1 MKFAQLGLSQPI
13 TRATAKAGLVTPT
26 PIQVLAIPEALSG
39 RDVLGAAETG
49 TGKTAAF
56 ALPLLQRLTQTTP
69 PRHPLLHR
77 VRALIITPTRDL
89 AMQICQQFTSLGRYC
104 GLTHTTLVSPGDRLL
119 RSVDILIATPERL
132 LDLHLH
138 GGVDLRAVEILVI
151 DEADRMLDM
160 NCMPDVQRIISQLP
174 LDRQTML
181 FTATLPVAINSL
193 ADVIL
198 REPAR
203 IRIPPTQKAADQV
216 RQSVCFVSRP
226 QKTSLL
232 VAWLTQHSVER
243 AIVFTRTKQG
253 ADRVVRQLLTC
264 GIRAEAIHGE
274 KSLAA
279 RQETLARFK
288 AAHPP
293 ILVATDLAAR
303 GIDVDHVSH
312 VLNYDLP
319 LEPETYIHRVS
330 RMAKAGA
337 KGMAITFCDDSERP
351 LLKSIE
357 KLLRRDIPVDSS
369 TQPLDQLPRTKLAPI
384 DPAPTPVP
392 QRKSRP
398 SRTAKEAAA
407 AEVVTRKS
415 VSRTKPVSTTHRTT
429 SKATESAAKS
439 KSTDRTRSKT
449 QAKAKVETRSK
460 RTTSSSKKTP
470 IPARG
475 AVAARRR

>member
-1 MKFAQLGLSQPI
+1 MKFAQLGLSQPL

-26 PIQVLAIPEALSG
+26 PIQVLAIPEALAG

-56 ALPLLQRLTQTTP
+56 ALPLLQRLSKSSP
-69 PRHPLLHR
+69 PRHPLSNR

-89 AMQICQQFTSLGRYC
+89 ALQIGQQFTTLGRYC
-104 GLTHTTLVSPGDRLL
+104 GLTHATLVHPGDTLS
-119 RSVDILIATPERL
+119 RSLDILIATPERL
-132 LDLHLH
+132 LDLHQH
-138 GGVDLRAVEILVI
+138 GGVDLRAVEILVL
-151 DEADRMLDM
+151 DEADRLLDM
-160 NCMPDVQRIISQLP
+160 NCLPDVQRIISQLP

-181 FTATLPVAINSL
+181 YTATLPAAINSL

-203 IRIPPTQKAADQV
+203 IRIPPTQKATDLV

-226 QKTSLL
+226 QKTALL
-232 VAWLTQHSVER
+232 VAWLTQHHVDR
-243 AIVFTRTKQG
+243 AIVFTRTKHG

-274 KSLAA
+274 KTLAA
-279 RQETLARFK
+279 RQQTLVRFK
-288 AAHPP
+288 SSQPP

-319 LEPETYIHRVS
+319 LEPETYIHRVG
-330 RMAKAGA
+330 RMARAAA
-337 KGMAITFCDDSERP
+337 KGIAVTFCDDTERP

-357 KLLRRDIPVDSS
+357 RLLRREIPVDNS
-369 TQPLDQLPRTKLAPI
+369 TKPMEQLPRNKLAAI
-384 DPAPTPVP
+384 EPAPAPVP
-392 QRKSRP
+392 QRKSRA
-398 SRTAKEAAA
+398 SRPAVEIVA
-407 AEVVTRKS
+407 AEAPTRKPS
-415 VSRTKPVSTTHRTT
+415 PRTKPVSATHRPS
-429 SKATESAAKS
+429 SKVSEAAS
-439 KSTDRTRSKT
+439 KPKASDRTRSKT
-449 QAKAKVETRSK
+449 QTKAKVETRGK
-460 RTTSSSKKTP
+460 RTTTAGKKTP

-475 AVAARRR
+475 AVASRRR

>member
-1 MKFAQLGLSQPI
+1 MKFAQLGLSTPI
-13 TRATAKAGLVTPT
+13 TRAIAKAGLVTPT
-26 PIQVLAIPEALSG
+26 PIQVLAIPEALAG

-56 ALPLLQRLTQTTP
+56 ALPLLQRLSKTTP

-77 VRALIITPTRDL
+77 VRALIITPTREL
-89 AMQICQQFTSLGRYC
+89 ALQIGQQFTSLGRYC
-104 GLTHTTLVSPGDRLL
+104 GLTHATLVTPGDRLL
-119 RSVDILIATPERL
+119 RSIDILIATPERL
-132 LDLHLH
+132 LDLHQH

-151 DEADRMLDM
+151 DEADRLLDM
-160 NCMPDVQRIISQLP
+160 NRLPDVQRIISQLP

-181 FTATLPVAINSL
+181 YSATLPAAINSL

-203 IRIPPTQKAADQV
+203 IRIPPTQKATDAV
-216 RQSVCFVSRP
+216 RQSVSFVSRP

-232 VAWLTQHSVER
+232 VAWLNQHHVDR
-243 AIVFTRTKQG
+243 AIVFTRTKHG

-274 KSLAA
+274 KTLAA

-319 LEPETYIHRVS
+319 LEPETYIHRVG

-337 KGMAITFCDDSERP
+337 KGMAVTFCDDSERP

-357 KLLRRDIPVDSS
+357 KLLRREIPVDSA
-369 TQPLDQLPRTKLAPI
+369 TQPLDQLPRTKLAPLE
-384 DPAPTPVP
+384 PAPTPAP
-392 QRKSRP
+392 QRKPRP
-398 SRTAKEAAA
+398 SQAAKEAAA
-407 AEVVTRKS
+407 AEVVTRKP
-415 VSRTKPVSTTHRTT
+415 VSRAKPVSSSHRTSSKAIEAT
-429 SKATESAAKS
+429 GKTKATERS
-439 KSTDRTRSKT
+439 RTKT

-460 RTTSSSKKTP
+460 RNTASSKKTP
-470 IPARG
+470 VPARG
-475 AVAARRR
+475 AVASRRR